1 MLTFCDRVGV
11 LYSGRLCETGPSELM
26 RHHARHPYSK
36 GLMSS
41 FPDLKGAHVE
51 MHGIDGSPP
60 SLMNPPPGCRFHPRC
75 PEVFDACHQSEPQL
89 VQIGEDH
96 DAACHLVGD
105 KKQWGPLMSQP
116 LLNVQGLYK
125 SYATGGVFSKQRLQA
140 LTDINFSL
148 NRGEVIAIV
157 GESGSGKSTIARQI
171 VRLEEPDRGQIL
183 LDGHNVLSSKKVS
196 LAYRQRVQM
205 IFQDPFGS
213 LNPVHTIA
221 HHIARP
227 LIRHG
232 KVSNDKAA
240 VRSGVLDLLKRVG
253 LSRPK
258 TLLMP
263 FPIRYPGVK
272 GNGSL
277 SLAP

>member
-1 MLTFCDRVGV
+1 
-11 LYSGRLCETGPSELM
+11 
-26 RHHARHPYSK
+26 
-36 GLMSS
+36 
-41 FPDLKGAHVE
+41 
-51 MHGIDGSPP
+51 
-60 SLMNPPPGCRFHPRC
+60 
-75 PEVFDACHQSEPQL
+75 
-89 VQIGEDH
+89 
-96 DAACHLVGD
+96 
-105 KKQWGPLMSQP
+105 MSQP

-171 VRLEEPDRGQIL
+171 VRLEQPDRGQIL

-221 HHIARP
+221 HHVARP

-253 LSRPK
+253 LEPAEDFADA
-258 TLLMP
+258 
-263 FPIRYPGVK
+263 FPH
-272 GNGSL
+272 SL
-277 SLAP
+277 SGGQRQRVAIARALAPGPDLILADEPTSMLDVSIRLGVLNLLKALKSEGISIVTSPTIWPVPDT